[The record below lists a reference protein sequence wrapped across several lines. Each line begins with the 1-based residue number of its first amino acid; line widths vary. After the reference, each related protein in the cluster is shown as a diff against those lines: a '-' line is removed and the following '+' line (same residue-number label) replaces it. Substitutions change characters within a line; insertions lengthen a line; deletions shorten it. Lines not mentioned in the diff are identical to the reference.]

1 MPIYYI
7 NDVLTEIK
15 VHVLITSGNTI
26 KVNIIHNV
34 TPKTNELKKLIV
46 ITLVVGTV
54 KSAISL

>member
-15 VHVLITSGNTI
+15 VHVLITSGKI
-26 KVNIIHNV
+26 MKVNIIHNV

>member
-15 VHVLITSGNTI
+15 VHVLITSGNI
-26 KVNIIHNV
+26 MKVNIIHNV